1 VNSTARYEIRSV
13 TRALDVLIALS
24 EPGKSDLSSIARRTE
39 LHPTT
44 TLRLLESLRARGFA
58 RNRGGSWEVGPR
70 AFEVG
75 SVFLS
80 NASIEHEAQRLVEAL
95 AERMGET
102 ANLGILVD
110 GEVLYLAIA
119 RAQRELGI
127 LATAGGRHPA
137 YCTALGKMM
146 LAQLP
151 WDQVEAI
158 LAEHPPVRLTA
169 STLVDREDIRR
180 DLERV
185 ARRGYAVDAEER
197 TPGVVCLAAP
207 IRDFTGG
214 VVAAI
219 SISGPRL
226 RMPGRRLPAL
236 AREVIA
242 VADEASQVL
251 GAPATPHHLR
261 G

>member
-1 VNSTARYEIRSV
+1 MNATARYEIRSV

-24 EPGKSDLSSIARRTE
+24 ERGKNDLSSIARRTE

-58 RNRGGSWEVGPR
+58 RNRGGTWEVGPR

-80 NASIEHEAQRLVEAL
+80 NASVEHEAQQLVETL
-95 AERMGET
+95 AARMGET

-127 LATAGGRHPA
+127 LAAAGGRHPA
-137 YCTALGKMM
+137 HCTALGKMM
-146 LAQLP
+146 LAHLP
-151 WDQVEAI
+151 WDHVEAI
-158 LAEHPPVRLTA
+158 LAAHPPVRLTA
-169 STLVDREDIRR
+169 ATLVDPEDIRR
-180 DLERV
+180 ELERA

-207 IRDFTGG
+207 IRDFTGE

-226 RMPGRRLPAL
+226 RLPSRRLPAF

-242 VADEASQVL
+242 VAQEASEIL
-251 GAPATPHHLR
+251 GAPATAHDPR